1 MIQVRKAYLT
11 DDSEDDRSCI
21 LTLLVSINNSLKTC
35 NRLWLTCIDGCRNG
49 LSCLGCNIQNLS
61 TSLQSTIII
70 ISTYT
75 IIFEMSKALT
85 IVALYYQ
92 VRSCIGTSNLCTFGI
107 DRNNLYRIST
117 SLQTENICTI
127 VRFILTNQL
136 SINLLAIY
144 IYIIRRSTLEW
155 SPLQVGRLL
164 PALCLSN
171 LNHTCRIVNITTFA
185 LIGLLSKADGLNRSI
200 VLITLCTRLRSN
212 DGLVTFE
219 LHTCQVGS
227 IIILHI
233 TSIGGNIH
241 LIDLAV
247 TSNGIGNLVGRT
259 RSNGR
264 SATYSLNLD
273 AIDIH
278 TTTIG
283 FQHDITI
290 SCYSSN
296 VGNLIFCRS
305 TKRTRNRSQ
314 VSSI

>member
-1 MIQVRKAYLT
+1 
-11 DDSEDDRSCI
+11 
-21 LTLLVSINNSLKTC
+21 
-35 NRLWLTCIDGCRNG
+35 
-49 LSCLGCNIQNLS
+49 
-61 TSLQSTIII
+61 
-70 ISTYT
+70 
-75 IIFEMSKALT
+75 MSKALT

-92 VRSCIGTSNLCTFGI
+92 VRSCIGTSNLCTFCI

-117 SLQTENICTI
+117 SLQTENISTI
-127 VRFILTNQL
+127 VRFILPNQL
-136 SINLLAIY
+136 SINLLVIY

-185 LIGLLSKADGLNRSI
+185 LISLLCKTDSLNRSI
-200 VLITLCTRLRSN
+200 ILIILCTRLRSN

-219 LHTCQVGS
+219 LHTCQVGC

-247 TSNGIGNLVGRT
+247 TSNGIGNFVGRT

-273 AIDIH
+273 AIDVH

-296 VGNLIFCRS
+296 VGNFICRS
-305 TKRTRNRSQ
+305 SIERARNRSDIC
-314 VSSI
+314 SIQATCCSCFTSRATYSNFLTSLQTWNNQRNTISVQFQARRAIVQANLCF

>member
-1 MIQVRKAYLT
+1 
-11 DDSEDDRSCI
+11 
-21 LTLLVSINNSLKTC
+21 
-35 NRLWLTCIDGCRNG
+35 
-49 LSCLGCNIQNLS
+49 
-61 TSLQSTIII
+61 
-70 ISTYT
+70 
-75 IIFEMSKALT
+75 MSKALT

-92 VRSCIGTSNLCTFGI
+92 VRSCIGTSNLCTFCI

-171 LNHTCRIVNITTFA
+171 LNHTCRIVNITTLA
-185 LIGLLSKADGLNRSI
+185 LVGLLSKADGLNRSI

-219 LHTCQVGS
+219 LHTCQVCS

-233 TSIGGNIH
+233 TRLGGNIH

-247 TSNGIGNLVGRT
+247 TSNGMGNLVGRT
-259 RSNGR
+259 RSIGR

>member
-1 MIQVRKAYLT
+1 
-11 DDSEDDRSCI
+11 
-21 LTLLVSINNSLKTC
+21 
-35 NRLWLTCIDGCRNG
+35 
-49 LSCLGCNIQNLS
+49 
-61 TSLQSTIII
+61 
-70 ISTYT
+70 
-75 IIFEMSKALT
+75 MSKALT

-219 LHTCQVGS
+219 LHTCQVGC

-233 TSIGGNIH
+233 TSLGGNIH

-259 RSNGR
+259 SIGR